1 MHVCVSWLV
10 EMEET
15 LLIRCLGNSPALRV
29 IDFFLENRLFDYTKD
44 EIIENLKMGRAT
56 FFKYWKELEE
66 FGVVKVTRKIGK
78 SKLYKLNEENEIVQ
92 KLMMLDSALCKKA
105 MEKAIGEETTK
116 QVATA

>member
-1 MHVCVSWLV
+1 LV

-29 IDFFLENRLFDYTKD
+29 MDFFLDNRLFDYTKD
-44 EIIENLKMGRAT
+44 EIIENLRMGRVT

-92 KLMMLDSALCKKA
+92 KLMMLDSALCKKT
-105 MEKAIGEETTK
+105 MEKAIEEETTK
-116 QVATA
+116 QVVTA